1 MIIYVNLLNSP
12 ILYTFLYKSQL
23 KKARKAAS
31 IKIRPLLRNF
41 WYNRGSMLKTAINAF
56 KKSWFFVNKLHL
68 LIPFLFFLVFNFSG
82 AILGFLVF
90 SFLFL
95 IRILTQKVPLDP
107 LKEFEKRVFV
117 YKRTDVGDLKLD
129 LWYPE
134 NGSEPHPL
142 VIYAHGGGWISGFRN
157 QPNNVSWCRYLASKG
172 FCAASVGYRLGIVK
186 SIDEIMSDFSDAIA
200 YAREHAAELHID
212 PERLFLMGLSAGG
225 HLALL
230 YTAYQTFH
238 SNRERLKGIRGVVA
252 FYAPTN
258 LKDLFERD
266 SKSFFARFAVLLT
279 LRGTPASVEEL
290 YQEYSPIRW
299 LSERMKP
306 TLLVHGKE
314 DTTVPFNS
322 SVNFARGLK
331 RLKVPFRFLVHQS
344 GNHTFEFSKKDVQ
357 TDWILEQ
364 TVRFLRANLKDRKP
378 KSSLLNEEL
387 RKYYEN

>member
-1 MIIYVNLLNSP
+1 
-12 ILYTFLYKSQL
+12 
-23 KKARKAAS
+23 
-31 IKIRPLLRNF
+31 
-41 WYNRGSMLKTAINAF
+41 MLKTAIAAF

-68 LIPFLFFLVFNFSG
+68 LIPFLFFLIYDFSG
-82 AILGFLVF
+82 AIIGFLAY

-107 LKEFEKRVFV
+107 LKEFQKQVVV
-117 YKRTDVGDLKLD
+117 YKKTDVGDLKLD

-134 NGSEPHPL
+134 NERAPSPL

-157 QPNNVSWCRYLASKG
+157 QPNNVSWCHYLASKG

-200 YAREHAAELHID
+200 YARENAAELRVD
-212 PERLFLMGLSAGG
+212 PERIFLMGLSAGG

-238 SNRERLKGIRGVVA
+238 NNRDRLKGIRGVVA

-258 LKDLFERD
+258 LKDLFEKD
-266 SKSFFARFAVLLT
+266 SKSFFARFAALLT
-279 LRGTPASVEEL
+279 LRGTPAGVEEL
-290 YQEYSPIRW
+290 YEEYSPIRW
-299 LSERMKP
+299 LSERMRP

-322 SVNFARGLK
+322 SVNFARALK
-331 RLKVPFRFLVHQS
+331 RMKVPFRFLVHQS
-344 GNHTFEFSKKDVQ
+344 GNHTFEFSRKDVQ

-364 TVRFLRANLKDRKP
+364 TVRFIRANLKDRNQKP
-378 KSSLLNEEL
+378 SHLNEEL
-387 RKYYEN
+387 RKFYEN